1 MNDLE
6 FSIRK
11 IDMPKDLLNGILLPF
26 CTETFAKISYPIQF

>member
-11 IDMPKDLLNGILLPF
+11 IDMPKDLLNGYYYHFVPKLL
-26 CTETFAKISYPIQF
+26 QR